1 MKTEIEIKSD
11 HFLII
16 KTEKPDDPIHLQ
28 SMTPIAF
35 DELKD
40 IDLSFKSDGS
50 HTIIMYGINN
60 APPVTVPNVED
71 AVNTFNLMS
80 EALKEYR
87 TVDVVNT
94 YDIDVKELRELTK
107 DLFDTVNTLF
117 SLAWCENGGLD
128 QHLIRKIHKETDRYL
143 ILGVDP
149 TYNKK
154 D

>member
-16 KTEKPDDPIHLQ
+16 ETETPGTPIHLQ
-28 SMTPIAF
+28 SMTLITF
-35 DELKD
+35 GELKD

-60 APPVTVPNVED
+60 APPMTVPNVED

-87 TVDVVNT
+87 TVDEANRD
-94 YDIDVKELRELTK
+94 DIDAKELRELTK

-117 SLAWCENGGLD
+117 SLAWCKNGGLD
-128 QHLIRKIHKETDRYL
+128 QHLIRKVHEETNRYL
-143 ILGVDP
+143 NLGVEP